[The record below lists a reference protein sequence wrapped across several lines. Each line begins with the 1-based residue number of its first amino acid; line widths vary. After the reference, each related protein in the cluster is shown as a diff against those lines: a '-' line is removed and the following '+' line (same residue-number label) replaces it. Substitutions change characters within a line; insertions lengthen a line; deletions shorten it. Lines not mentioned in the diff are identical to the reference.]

1 MELADRRVFLFRYVA
16 PLLSLV
22 LLIVSHILLSSS
34 HFFAFDAISKV
45 KHIAG
50 NEIKKASSSS
60 PGPRTKSSNSLRQR
74 EPYGDRGWSTARLF
88 VLMASLRTYPPYIDM
103 AVCRTGEKFTK
114 YAVLGD
120 DVVIADQEVA
130 RVYEQSLAWINVG
143 FQFSFQKSLN
153 FGSAINARYPIR
165 RFSTLCRIGG
175 ARYRVLSRLDLCPS
189 LRFERVRAMDTK
201 MRLPKQAME
210 LWLGRGLPVSTRES
224 TSRYLYLNPSGR
236 KLGGVSGNSFLVQPF
251 GLNQPSKRKNRGEAV
266 ELASIEISSPSS
278 LRHSKHIGKF
288 PVEREGLA
296 QRLSRACWSKLIKG
310 KESAADEDVNRSLEA
325 APRAKGM
332 RIQPSC
338 SGISFV

>member
-1 MELADRRVFLFRYVA
+1 METVAGQPLGYLSSWPLFA
-16 PLLSLV
+16 LTH
-22 LLIVSHILLSSS
+22 HIL
-34 HFFAFDAISKV
+34 
-45 KHIAG
+45 
-50 NEIKKASSSS
+50 
-60 PGPRTKSSNSLRQR
+60 
-74 EPYGDRGWSTARLF
+74 
-88 VLMASLRTYPPYIDM
+88 M

-130 RVYEQSLAWINVG
+130 RVQLMLDILYDALAHYVVLEVPDTGFFLGLTFALHLVLRNEMKPRDLRLTPDEFFVTEKVQDCLEWSL
-143 FQFSFQKSLN
+143 L
-153 FGSAINARYPIR
+153 
-165 RFSTLCRIGG
+165 
-175 ARYRVLSRLDLCPS
+175 RLW
-189 LRFERVRAMDTK
+189 VRD
-201 MRLPKQAME
+201 
-210 LWLGRGLPVSTRES
+210 WLKYCHWES